1 MSKKIFLIILSLA
14 ILILGGIGLFLFP
27 KQEKV
32 KIENT
37 SNSKINETD
46 KTSSNES
53 NQSIKNDKLVLI
65 GNMKKNYCDKG
76 YYYISNE
83 DESSNIKYFDYSA
96 KKEIYLCNKPNC
108 KHNTKECSSYLDSSE
123 TYEMFVYKDY
133 IYLISASGST
143 QTFSATISDSGETVM
158 EQGTNTPKIYRMN
171 LDGTN
176 KTKLFECPTGTEID
190 STYILEGNNLYT
202 FFLKSKSVETGK
214 NAITSVETGRTLVK
228 INLSSGKYEEL
239 FDSKDRSI
247 IGVYKNNI
255 VFEEIVYKEN
265 PDDYSNDDKGYINN
279 YNKSTKKINLF
290 NLSTNSETEIYK
302 DICKNMEDIQS
313 ANGKVYYIGSK
324 GKKIEY
330 IDLETKQKQ
339 TLVNLT
345 KTGASINGIH
355 DNKLQYLY
363 YSGNEGK
370 VSKAY
375 YIDLETK
382 ENKEFK
388 LLDKNKYLINILAQN
403 DKYYFVEK
411 GYEFGKEYTT
421 WAGTKQKDIEKT
433 NYALIRKEDYWNS
446 NPKYIDMKNTK

>member
-176 KTKLFECPTGTEID
+176 KTKLFECPSGVELTSSFIF
-190 STYILEGNNLYT
+190 EGNNLYT
-202 FFLKSKSVETGK
+202 FFLKSKSIEIAKSSYTSMET
-214 NAITSVETGRTLVK
+214 NRDLVK
-228 INLSSGKYEEL
+228 INLETKKYEEI
-239 FDSKDRSI
+239 FNSKNRSI
-247 IGVYKNNI
+247 IRNI
-255 VFEEIVYKEN
+255 
-265 PDDYSNDDKGYINN
+265 
-279 YNKSTKKINLF
+279 
-290 NLSTNSETEIYK
+290 
-302 DICKNMEDIQS
+302 
-313 ANGKVYYIGSK
+313 
-324 GKKIEY
+324 
-330 IDLETKQKQ
+330 
-339 TLVNLT
+339 
-345 KTGASINGIH
+345 
-355 DNKLQYLY
+355 
-363 YSGNEGK
+363 
-370 VSKAY
+370 
-375 YIDLETK
+375 
-382 ENKEFK
+382 
-388 LLDKNKYLINILAQN
+388 
-403 DKYYFVEK
+403 
-411 GYEFGKEYTT
+411 
-421 WAGTKQKDIEKT
+421 
-433 NYALIRKEDYWNS
+433 
-446 NPKYIDMKNTK
+446 

>member
-1 MSKKIFLIILSLA
+1 MSKKILLIILSLV
-14 ILILGGIGLFLFP
+14 IIMLGGIGLFIFP
-27 KQEKV
+27 KKEKV
-32 KIENT
+32 KIENK
-37 SNSKINETD
+37 SNSKINETE
-46 KTSSNES
+46 KTFSNKS
-53 NQSIKNDKLVLI
+53 NKNDNLVLI
-65 GNMKKNYCDKG
+65 ENMKKNYCDKG
-76 YYYISNE
+76 YYYIS
-83 DESSNIKYFDYSA
+83 DEGSNIKYFDYA
-96 KKEIYLCNKPNC
+96 TKKEIYLCNKPNC
-108 KHNTKECSSYLDSSE
+108 KHNTKDCSSYLDSSE
-123 TYEMFVYKDY
+123 FYEMFVYKDY

-158 EQGTNTPKIYRMN
+158 EQGTNTPNIYRMN

-176 KTKLFECPTGTEID
+176 KTKLFECPTGTEIA

-239 FDSKDRSI
+239 FDSKDRTI

-255 VFEEIVYKEN
+255 VFEKIVYKKN
-265 PDDYSNDDKGYINN
+265 PDDFLNDDKGYIDN

-339 TLVNLT
+339 TLVNLP
-345 KTGASINGIH
+345 KTGASIQGIY

-363 YSGNEGK
+363 YSEGEEAT

-375 YIDLETK
+375 YVDLETK
-382 ENKEFK
+382 KNTEFK
-388 LLDKNKYLINILAQN
+388 LFDKNRYAVEILAQN
-403 DKYYFVEK
+403 NEYYFVEK
-411 GYEFGKEYTT
+411 GYQMGKEYTT
-421 WAGTKQKDIEKT
+421 WAGTKQKDIEKI
-433 NYALIRKEDYWNS
+433 NYALIKKEDYWNS
-446 NPKYIDMKNTK
+446 KPKYIDMKNTK

>member
-1 MSKKIFLIILSLA
+1 MSKKILLIILSLV
-14 ILILGGIGLFLFP
+14 IIMLGGIGLFIFP
-27 KQEKV
+27 KKEKV
-32 KIENT
+32 KIENK
-37 SNSKINETD
+37 SNSKINETE
-46 KTSSNES
+46 KTFSNKS
-53 NQSIKNDKLVLI
+53 NKNDNLVLI
-65 GNMKKNYCDKG
+65 ENMKKNYCDKG
-76 YYYISNE
+76 YYYIS
-83 DESSNIKYFDYSA
+83 DEGSNIKYFDYA
-96 KKEIYLCNKPNC
+96 TKKEIYLCNKPNC

-123 TYEMFVYKDY
+123 FYEMFVYKDY

-265 PDDYSNDDKGYINN
+265 PDDYLNDDKGYINN

-388 LLDKNKYLINILAQN
+388 LLDKNKYLIDILAQN
-403 DKYYFVEK
+403 EKYYFVEK